1 MCGKRLPRNLQQVRL
16 QYFAR
21 LWNDDSRISSVKYAV
36 LLAFFSADF
45 IVAAELLSD
54 AVLADGQEAGKT
66 MSEKMMKKVQKPY
79 RIFSEEIT
87 V

>member
-1 MCGKRLPRNLQQVRL
+1 MCRKRLPSNLQQVRL

-21 LWNDDSRISSVKYAV
+21 LWNDDSKLSSVKYSL
-36 LLAFFSADF
+36 LLAFLSAGL
-45 IVAAELLSD
+45 IIAAEFPNG

-66 MSEKMMKKVQKPY
+66 MSDKMMKKVQKRN

>member
-1 MCGKRLPRNLQQVRL
+1 MCRKRLPRNLQQVRL
-16 QYFAR
+16 QYLAR
-21 LWNDDSRISSVKYAV
+21 LWNDDSRISSVKYV
-36 LLAFFSADF
+36 LLLAFLSADF
-45 IVAAELLSD
+45 IIAAELLSD

-66 MSEKMMKKVQKPY
+66 MSEKMMKKVQKRY